1 MNDIDTSGLMS
12 PGWRFWDVEGFRN
25 VTRLLASDL
34 ERDIALNSL
43 GLGVK
48 SIGVDPDFLCL
59 GPSGSYQV
67 TQQTFK
73 VRHFFFFFKQSKN
86 NTTFTIIK
94 NKQNNNIPNLENTIY
109 RTWKRKLYERGKNDG
124 EHINSVK
131 KVNTQIIHLKLT
143 GKSTSTLQNVTTK
156 IWKSSKLSMKP
167 TQGATEPS
175 PFPMSGL
182 VSSAACACNKKKNIA
197 KTVSFA

>member
-1 MNDIDTSGLMS
+1 MFGTLWQLPSDTA
-12 PGWRFWDVEGFRN
+12 N
-25 VTRLLASDL
+25 
-34 ERDIALNSL
+34 IQ
-43 GLGVK
+43 
-48 SIGVDPDFLCL
+48 
-59 GPSGSYQV
+59 GP
-67 TQQTFK
+67 T
-73 VRHFFFFFKQSKN
+73 FFFFFKQSKN

-109 RTWKRKLYERGKNDG
+109 RTWKRKLNERGENDG
-124 EHINSVK
+124 EQINSVK

-182 VSSAACACNKKKNIA
+182 VSSAACACNKKKKILQKLFLLHKKYSYIHWSLWSRKHINENI
-197 KTVSFA
+197 KNICSFPINLLLFVPQ

>member
-1 MNDIDTSGLMS
+1 MFGTLWQLPSDTA
-12 PGWRFWDVEGFRN
+12 N
-25 VTRLLASDL
+25 
-34 ERDIALNSL
+34 IQ
-43 GLGVK
+43 
-48 SIGVDPDFLCL
+48 
-59 GPSGSYQV
+59 GP
-67 TQQTFK
+67 T
-73 VRHFFFFFKQSKN
+73 FFFFFKQSKN

-109 RTWKRKLYERGKNDG
+109 RTWKRKLNERGKNDG
-124 EHINSVK
+124 EQINSVK

-182 VSSAACACNKKKNIA
+182 VSSAACACNKEKILQKLFLLHKKYSYIHWSLWSRKHISENIKNIC
-197 KTVSFA
+197 SFPINLLLFVPQ